1 MLAMFP
7 CLELNKCAT
16 HHVPHTAHFKLSKL
30 KSDTD
35 VMAELHKV
43 LYSRPGVV
51 RGRYFGNKAL
61 HIQVD
66 THICLTC

>member
-1 MLAMFP
+1 MLGVEQMTP
-7 CLELNKCAT
+7 CAT

-51 RGRYFGNKAL
+51 RGRCFGNKAW
-61 HIQVD
+61 
-66 THICLTC
+66 